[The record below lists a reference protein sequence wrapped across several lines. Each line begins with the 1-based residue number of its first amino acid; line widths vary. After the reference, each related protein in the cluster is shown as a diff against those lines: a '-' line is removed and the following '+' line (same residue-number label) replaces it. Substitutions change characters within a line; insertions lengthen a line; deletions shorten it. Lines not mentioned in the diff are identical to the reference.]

1 MLTAPSHK
9 CLAFHAVQLSDQLR
23 VYLGHSQSL
32 PISSPS
38 FRLPNF
44 SVIVPTRDHCASRGM
59 LLAVCHLL
67 PLYPLP
73 PPKATLHMQ
82 VPPGMGLRL
91 PCSGRG
97 GNCSKLES
105 LTQLSSSAPP
115 QPRSL
120 VRIPGT
126 FPLAYKISLPPVF
139 KHPLHT
145 LASKL
150 HISWGS
156 VGCSLCSSEDW
167 LGVPVGCRSK
177 WAQLPL
183 TWHHLPNSCVSFS
196 GLSLRKLWGRQCMNS
211 VLLSR
216 GSVM

>member
-1 MLTAPSHK
+1 MSGFPCSSTLWPAKSISGSQPVAAHLFTQFQAPQFLCYCSHEGPLRQQGYAAGCVSLTA
-9 CLAFHAVQLSDQLR
+9 F
-23 VYLGHSQSL
+23 
-32 PISSPS
+32 IS
-38 FRLPNF
+38 
-44 SVIVPTRDHCASRGM
+44 
-59 LLAVCHLL
+59 
-67 PLYPLP
+67 P
-73 PPKATLHMQ
+73 PPHPKATLHMQ

-120 VRIPGT
+120 VRSPGT

-183 TWHHLPNSCVSFS
+183 TWLHLPNSCVRFS